1 VTEPFTFY
9 VVQFAHT
16 DIGYTHPQEQ
26 IKLMYL
32 EFYDKVLSLCESSKN
47 DPETYRFKWVC
58 ETSWQV
64 KHYLEHRPER
74 EMELVECVRR
84 GQIEITASYLH
95 FSDLIDA
102 DSLERSLEWV
112 LEFCSQHSLPLKTA
126 MHCDINGW
134 PWALADVLAKH
145 GITNFASAVHVDS
158 ATDPL
163 GKAGSIHYHW
173 LREWN
178 QGIRRDVP
186 IRVPKAFVWQ
196 GPAGGQVLHWLG
208 EHYHLGN
215 TLGFSSNYGFH
226 AEKSRRYYETDPLTA
241 EEIYATAQR
250 ELPTYLERVRAEGYA
265 LPAMLMGTGGFF
277 VDNACPDDRWCGVI
291 KLWNASN
298 HDIKLRT
305 ATLEEWFEE
314 LRRLEPNPPV
324 RAVAWPDGWAHGLG
338 SMTARVAQER
348 RTQRRRASVAALV
361 VSSGDALAQRH
372 LNSALEQE
380 RMALEHTF
388 DAWCTTGIPA
398 ASMNAFQQS
407 VKEVTFHNAEM
418 YLDEASDTA
427 LRALIR
433 TPDRSRLQVHL
444 NGSTLQTVHFSAPD
458 LQPDPLES
466 VLVGA
471 DGQRHA
477 FQLEYNQPDSFI
489 ALLPSGGTDMTPF
502 RLESNDSG
510 ALEARAQS
518 SQLNPLATRRS
529 NHTQE
534 GTSTTLET
542 AHWSLTL
549 NPATGA
555 LSSLRDARREWV
567 DSSAPFGFG
576 RLVRETVVHP
586 LGREASGNLGR
597 FAAMGIAGPEMLAHL
612 GNSRVYDH
620 QTLEMSGT
628 PRLVPGAVFDALE
641 LGSTSSAHGKL
652 KVTWRAYH
660 ASPLV
665 ELVLEWDKPWS
676 DLPEAAYVAFPFAAE
691 TLQLETGGGFFTPGS
706 HENGGQ
712 LPGTVSSFYTTQRAA
727 KITAGSSSLMWLPL
741 DAPLV
746 MTQDINF
753 SRWDIEPYTWNG
765 FLASMPVN
773 HYWHTNFPTS
783 QRGPLRLRYRFYPSD
798 SDDETAIRAALPVDA
813 LGWR

>member
-1 VTEPFTFY
+1 MTEPFTFY

-32 EFYDKVLSLCESSKN
+32 EFYDKVLSLCECSKN
-47 DPETYRFKWVC
+47 DPETHRFKWVC
-58 ETSWQV
+58 ETAWQV
-64 KHYLEHRPER
+64 RHYLEQCPER
-74 EMELVECVRR
+74 EVEFVECVRR

-95 FSDLIDA
+95 FSDLLDA
-102 DSLERSLEWV
+102 DSLERSFEWV
-112 LEFCSQHSLPLKTA
+112 LEFCARHDLPLKTA

-134 PWALADVLAKH
+134 SWALADVLAKY

-163 GKAGSIHYHW
+163 GKQGSIHYHW

-178 QGIRRDVP
+178 AGIRRDVP

-215 TLGFSSNYGFH
+215 TMGFSSNYGFH

-241 EEIYATAQR
+241 EEIYATAKH
-250 ELPTYLERVRAEGYA
+250 EIPAYLERVRKEGYA
-265 LPAMLMGTGGFF
+265 LSSMLMGTGGFF
-277 VDNACPDDRWCGVI
+277 VDNACPDHRWCEVI
-291 KLWNASN
+291 RLWNAE
-298 HDIKLRT
+298 HDDIKLRT
-305 ATLEEWFEE
+305 ATFTEWFEE

-338 SMTARVAQER
+338 SMTARVAQAR

-361 VSSGDALAQRH
+361 ESSSNAVAKRH
-372 LNSALEQE
+372 LATALEQE
-380 RMALEHTF
+380 RLALEHTF

-418 YLDEASDTA
+418 FLDEASDTA
-427 LRALIR
+427 LRALIPQ
-433 TPDRSRLQVHL
+433 PDRSRLQVHL
-444 NGSTLQTVHFSAPD
+444 NGDTLQTVHFSAPD
-458 LQPDPLES
+458 LQPNPLES
-466 VLVGA
+466 VLVGT
-471 DGQRHA
+471 DGQQHA
-477 FQLEYNQPDSFI
+477 FQLDYDQPHSFI
-489 ALLPSGGTDMTPF
+489 ALLPSNSEALTTFD
-502 RLESNDSG
+502 LESEDLS

-518 SQLNPLATRRS
+518 SQLNPLARRS
-529 NHTQE
+529 SESQDATA
-534 GTSTTLET
+534 TSLET
-542 AHWSLTL
+542 AGWSLNL
-549 NPATGA
+549 DPKTGA
-555 LSSLRDARREWV
+555 LTSLRDAKREWV
-567 DSSAPFGFG
+567 DSSNKFGFG
-576 RLVRETVVHP
+576 QLVRETVVHP

-597 FAAMGIAGPEMLAHL
+597 FVAMGVAGPEMQAHL
-612 GNSRVYDH
+612 GNAKVYDH
-620 QTLEMSGT
+620 QTLEMHGA
-628 PRLVPGAVFDALE
+628 PRLMTGAVFDALQSE
-641 LGSTSSAHGKL
+641 SASSAFGKL
-652 KVTWRAYH
+652 RVTWRAYH
-660 ASPLV
+660 AAPLV
-665 ELVLEWDKPWS
+665 ELILEWDKPWS
-676 DLPEAAYVAFPFAAE
+676 DLPEAAYVAFPFAAKA
-691 TLQLETGGGFFTPGS
+691 LQLETSGGFFTPGS
-706 HENGGQ
+706 HEDGGQ

-727 KITAGSSSLMWLPL
+727 KISAVNSSLMWLPL

-753 SRWDIEPYTWNG
+753 SRWDITPYTWNG
-765 FLASMPVN
+765 FIASMPVN

-783 QRGPLRLRYRFYPSD
+783 QRGPLRLRYRFYSSD
-798 SDDETAIRAALPVDA
+798 LADETAIRAALPVDA